1 MPTKKTTIISRSQF
15 KTLCVQAVKQLKGIR
30 ISEQAIRYLRLS
42 MNETVATVTHLS
54 EALSVVFKAL
64 QQRGVKSVGV
74 EDIRDWIT
82 PTRAE
87 GTEVPSDRG
96 DEAEFV
102 ADGNL
107 AEDALHNVRRVL
119 ERKRV
124 KNDDGMWMTYFLVDW
139 EPTWEPTKN
148 LSQTLIANFSKQNK
162 ALVRKVYIEYE
173 AKVDNSTNPQ

>member
-1 MPTKKTTIISRSQF
+1 
-15 KTLCVQAVKQLKGIR
+15 
-30 ISEQAIRYLRLS
+30 
-42 MNETVATVTHLS
+42 MNETVATITHLS
-54 EALSVVFKAL
+54 EVLS
-64 QQRGVKSVGV
+64 QRGVKNIGV
-74 EDIRDWIT
+74 EDIRDWIM

-87 GTEVPSDRG
+87 GTEAPSDSD
-96 DEAEFV
+96 DEAEFI

-107 AEDALHNVRRVL
+107 AEDTLHNVCRTL
-119 ERKRV
+119 EHRRV
-124 KNDDGMWMTYFLVDW
+124 KNDDGIWVTYFVDDW

>member
-1 MPTKKTTIISRSQF
+1 MPTKKATITSRSQF

-30 ISEQAIRYLRLS
+30 ISEQAIRYLRLA
-42 MNETVATVTHLS
+42 MNETVATATHLP
-54 EALSVVFKAL
+54 EALSVIFKAL
-64 QQRGVKSVGV
+64 QQRGVKNVGI
-74 EDIRDWIT
+74 EDIREWIK
-82 PTRAE
+82 PTRADA
-87 GTEVPSDRG
+87 TEVPSDSG

-107 AEDALHNVRRVL
+107 VEDALHSVRRVL

-124 KNDDGMWMTYFLVDW
+124 KNDDGVWVTYFLVDW
-139 EPTWEPTKN
+139 EPTWEPTTN

-173 AKVDNSTNPQ
+173 AKVDNSANPQ